1 MTGLDKLELFNPHL
15 ETFERYVQRVKIY
28 FAANGVREER
38 KKFVFLNSLGVK
50 HFNLLANLLSPDDP
64 TTKTFDELV
73 EILDK
78 HFRPTT
84 SNVAERYRLNCR
96 RQRENESIAD
106 FVADLKRLIVPCKYP
121 ADTQDMILRDR
132 FVFGLLSEST
142 RKRLLTEKDDT
153 TFSTAVEIASSLET
167 ATIHAKQM
175 GPSESKVG
183 FRDQPIQRLAKKPIE
198 CYRCGGPHLAN
209 VCRHITSKCR
219 ACAKTGHI
227 AKVCRSKHAMRK
239 DTTMFRDTRPGQPK
253 SESSGGTHT
262 VEEDISREDG
272 ASSDSSYPML
282 AVVSRS
288 QPIILSVMVNN
299 RKLDMELDTGAS
311 VSVIKD
317 GLHPSQEKVRAIQQA
332 PEPRNVTE
340 LKSFLGLL
348 NYYSKFLPNLSIVL
362 SSLFRLLRKDVKWS
376 WTEEHALA
384 FQNAKKLIQS
394 SSVLVHYDSEKDLI
408 LSCDASPYGLG
419 AVLAHKMEDGSERPI
434 AFASRSL
441 APAEKKY
448 SQLEKEGLAIV
459 FSVKKFHQYLAGRHF
474 TIYSDHQPLK
484 YLFNE
489 SKQVPVMAA
498 SRIQRWALL
507 LGAYDYSI
515 QHRPGSLMGN
525 ADALS
530 RLPLPEQPAVVPTL
544 GDVDLLM
551 NQLSDAI
558 ITAAQIATWTQKDP
572 VLSRVHRMILH
583 GWSKSTLDSAFKP
596 YSLCKDE
603 LSTVDGCVLRGCRV
617 VVPPPGR
624 EMILEQLHDTHPG
637 ISKMKSLA
645 RSYIWW
651 PGLDADIESKVQHCD
666 VCQASRPAPPKA
678 PLHPWE
684 WPTQPWARIHL
695 DHAGPFHGKLFLV
708 LVDAHSKWMDV
719 QIVNSTSSDAT
730 ISKLRSIFAVHGL
743 PEQIVTDNGSGFTS
757 AEFDSFCKR
766 NGIKHI
772 FTSPYH
778 PSSNGLAERA
788 VQTFKSAVVRMEG
801 PMDVRLSRFLFRYR
815 VTPQST
821 TGLSPSQLLM
831 GRRLRTRFDLLHPD
845 VAVRIDKKNKP
856 AQHEKGTRK
865 FKIGDKLFAKN
876 FHNGPQWIPVKVTKV
891 LGPLTYHV
899 MSDSGITW
907 KRHVDHLRS
916 RYSDGGTAEQS
927 SDDEVYTPALSAA
940 PTVSENPAHAGTRHS
955 TRTRAPMDR
964 YQPTFQ
970 LKGEECRNHGN
981 GL

>member
-1 MTGLDKLELFNPHL
+1 M
-15 ETFERYVQRVKIY
+15 
-28 FAANGVREER
+28 
-38 KKFVFLNSLGVK
+38 
-50 HFNLLANLLSPDDP
+50 
-64 TTKTFDELV
+64 
-73 EILDK
+73 
-78 HFRPTT
+78 
-84 SNVAERYRLNCR
+84 
-96 RQRENESIAD
+96 
-106 FVADLKRLIVPCKYP
+106 
-121 ADTQDMILRDR
+121 
-132 FVFGLLSEST
+132 
-142 RKRLLTEKDDT
+142 
-153 TFSTAVEIASSLET
+153 
-167 ATIHAKQM
+167 
-175 GPSESKVG
+175 
-183 FRDQPIQRLAKKPIE
+183 
-198 CYRCGGPHLAN
+198 
-209 VCRHITSKCR
+209 
-219 ACAKTGHI
+219 
-227 AKVCRSKHAMRK
+227 
-239 DTTMFRDTRPGQPK
+239 
-253 SESSGGTHT
+253 
-262 VEEDISREDG
+262 
-272 ASSDSSYPML
+272 
-282 AVVSRS
+282 
-288 QPIILSVMVNN
+288 
-299 RKLDMELDTGAS
+299 
-311 VSVIKD
+311 
-317 GLHPSQEKVRAIQQA
+317 
-332 PEPRNVTE
+332 
-340 LKSFLGLL
+340 
-348 NYYSKFLPNLSIVL
+348 
-362 SSLFRLLRKDVKWS
+362 
-376 WTEEHALA
+376 
-384 FQNAKKLIQS
+384 
-394 SSVLVHYDSEKDLI
+394 
-408 LSCDASPYGLG
+408 
-419 AVLAHKMEDGSERPI
+419 
-434 AFASRSL
+434 

-459 FSVKKFHQYLAGRHF
+459 FSVKKFHQYLAGKHF

-489 SKQVPVMAA
+489 SKPVPVMAA
-498 SRIQRWALL
+498 SRIQCWALL

-558 ITAAQIATWTQKDP
+558 VTAAQIATWTRKDP
-572 VLSRVHRMILH
+572 VLSRVRRMILH
-583 GWSKSTLDSAFKP
+583 DWSKSTLDSAFKP
-596 YSLCKDE
+596 YSSCKDE
-603 LSTVDGCVLRGCRV
+603 LSTVDGCV

-624 EMILEQLHDTHPG
+624 KMILEQLHDTHPG

-684 WPTQPWARIHL
+684 WPTQPRARIHL
-695 DHAGPFHGKLFLV
+695 DHTGPFHGKLFLV

-757 AEFDSFCKR
+757 AEFDSFCKQ

-772 FTSPYH
+772 LTSPYH
-778 PSSNGLAERA
+778 PLSNGLAERA

-801 PMDVRLSRFLFRYR
+801 PMDVRLSRFLFRYC

-821 TGLSPSQLLM
+821 TGLSPSQILM

-845 VAVRIDKKNKP
+845 VAIRIDEKNKP
-856 AQHEKGTRK
+856 VQHEKGTHK

-916 RYSDGGTAEQS
+916 
-927 SDDEVYTPALSAA
+927 
-940 PTVSENPAHAGTRHS
+940 
-955 TRTRAPMDR
+955 
-964 YQPTFQ
+964 
-970 LKGEECRNHGN
+970 
-981 GL
+981 